1 MATLTFILTLE
12 VGEEDVSRENIQAI
26 ADAALD
32 AAHDAA
38 DYNNVNRGGPEVLDG
53 EIRYA
58 GRN

>member
-12 VGEEDVSRENIQAI
+12 VGEEDMSNESIQAI

-32 AAHDAA
+32 AACDAA
-38 DYNNVNRGGPEVLDG
+38 EYNYMNKAGPEVLDG
-53 EIRYA
+53 GIRYA